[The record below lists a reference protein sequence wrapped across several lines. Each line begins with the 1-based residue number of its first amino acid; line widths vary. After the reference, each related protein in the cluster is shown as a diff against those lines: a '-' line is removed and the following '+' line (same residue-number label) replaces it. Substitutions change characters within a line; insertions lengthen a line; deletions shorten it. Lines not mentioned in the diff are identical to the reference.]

1 MNESEFTEAFERCT
15 LPNDRF
21 HHRDHIRLAWIYL
34 RDLPLLEALGRFTTS
49 LKRFATAN
57 GHPELYHETITWAYL
72 LLIHERM
79 QRNSA
84 RDFESFAKEN
94 ADLFAW
100 KPSILDRYYDRVTL
114 DSELARRTFVMPSE
128 GGSGVGSRVSEQPKL
143 PASVLGSSGVGS
155 GGSGES
161 DLQLTHSLQTDNR

>member
-1 MNESEFTEAFERCT
+1 MNESEFIDAFERCAV
-15 LPNDRF
+15 PNDRF
-21 HHRDHIRLAWIYL
+21 HHRDHVRLAWIYL

-49 LKRFATAN
+49 LKRFAAAN

-79 QRNSA
+79 QRTQA
-84 RDFESFAKEN
+84 DDFETFASEN

-100 KPSILDRYYDRVTL
+100 KPSILDRYYDRDIL

-128 GGSGVGSRVSEQPKL
+128 RGSGVGGR
-143 PASVLGSSGVGS
+143 
-155 GGSGES
+155 ES
-161 DLQLTHSLQTDNR
+161 